1 MPEATQKG
9 TADKRERRP
18 KRSGAQKGAAPK
30 KERRMKIT
38 LHPPQ
43 IIADSTPRRPIQLIG
58 LPTQAIK

>member
-9 TADKRERRP
+9 RAD
-18 KRSGAQKGAAPK
+18 QKGTAPK